1 MIGASMLQAMD
12 VAASAAPRRMYPNST
27 MRRTRPGRR
36 CVGRRCT
43 RWRSIGEGEALR
55 VIDGGGEGCTR
66 GGAGVGMIVGSWGAE
81 DMTAKLKAMGCD
93 LGMQDMDKRRE
104 GIQVE
109 VIDVD
114 AR

>member
-1 MIGASMLQAMD
+1 M
-12 VAASAAPRRMYPNST
+12 
-27 MRRTRPGRR
+27 
-36 CVGRRCT
+36 
-43 RWRSIGEGEALR
+43 
-55 VIDGGGEGCTR
+55 
-66 GGAGVGMIVGSWGAE
+66 GMIVGSWGAE